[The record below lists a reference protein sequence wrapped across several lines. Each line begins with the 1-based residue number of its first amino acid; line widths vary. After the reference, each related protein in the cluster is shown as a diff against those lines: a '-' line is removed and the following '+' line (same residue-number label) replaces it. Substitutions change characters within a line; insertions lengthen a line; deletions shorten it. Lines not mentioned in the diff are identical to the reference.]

1 MELAVGGPGD
11 LPFPG
16 NPASVV
22 LPLHVQVLR
31 HKFALSLPRP
41 DPSCRGQRRPL
52 KGFRLKGFWGAGGG
66 GVIPSFLAPQ
76 GVGDPAAAIGALP
89 GERPSA
95 RPRFPRRGVG
105 HGHWSCSPSPEGGL
119 PGGWGADARCCG
131 MMRDAGRA
139 VVRPRSP
146 QSPPAPCGSAEEPRS
161 PGGVRVSD
169 PPVLARSR
177 TRESRR
183 CPAVRLPP
191 GGGGRC
197 GGDTGGSLGKRP
209 GRAGDAGGLRLEA
222 ARKRRCEG
230 AMALLLLRYKTE
242 AGAV

>member
-66 GVIPSFLAPQ
+66 GDPQLPCSAGSRRPRCCYWSTAGRKALGSSPVPPEGSGTRTLVLLALARRRAAGGLGGGREMLRDDAGCGP
-76 GVGDPAAAIGALP
+76 GRGAAALP
-89 GERPSA
+89 
-95 RPRFPRRGVG
+95 
-105 HGHWSCSPSPEGGL
+105 PE
-119 PGGWGADARCCG
+119 
-131 MMRDAGRA
+131 
-139 VVRPRSP
+139 
-146 QSPPAPCGSAEEPRS
+146 PPAPCGSAEEPRS

-191 GGGGRC
+191 GGGEHGV
-197 GGDTGGSLGKRP
+197 GGTRGGSLGKRP

>member
-1 MELAVGGPGD
+1 M
-11 LPFPG
+11 
-16 NPASVV
+16 
-22 LPLHVQVLR
+22 
-31 HKFALSLPRP
+31 
-41 DPSCRGQRRPL
+41 
-52 KGFRLKGFWGAGGG
+52 
-66 GVIPSFLAPQ
+66 IPSFLAPQ

-131 MMRDAGRA
+131 MMRNAGRA

-146 QSPPAPCGSAEEPRS
+146 QSPPAPCGSAEELRS

-191 GGGGRC
+191 GGGGNTVW
-197 GGDTGGSLGKRP
+197 GGHGGGPSGS
-209 GRAGDAGGLRLEA
+209 GRVGRGMPAGFGWRRHGNGA
-222 ARKRRCEG
+222 AREQWLSSSCAIKQRLALSEQPAVIRADLQVGVKRAR
-230 AMALLLLRYKTE
+230 KTS
-242 AGAV
+242 